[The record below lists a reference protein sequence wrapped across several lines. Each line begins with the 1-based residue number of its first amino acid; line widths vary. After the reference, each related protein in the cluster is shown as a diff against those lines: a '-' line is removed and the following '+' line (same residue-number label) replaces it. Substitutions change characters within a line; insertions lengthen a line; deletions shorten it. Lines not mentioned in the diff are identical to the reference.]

1 MDLKWKLVKRPLLL
15 WAQLDYTQKLCKT
28 QTRWSSDGSQID
40 HHTLIWVCEIYM
52 AIPLSPTPMMS
63 WSLVVVMNSLLSGIF
78 TPVLQLRQFETA
90 LICDYDFLKLH
101 FSTQILRISPASR
114 TEAIYWRDE
123 RSTKKNRQRIFCH
136 IPYPYRPYPTAYL
149 NLKQEMPLELPLV
162 SGLFRL
168 FAAFWFTFI
177 GRLSASKGS
186 A

>member
-15 WAQLDYTQKLCKT
+15 WAQLDYRQKLCKT

-52 AIPLSPTPMMS
+52 AIPLSPNPMMS

-90 LICDYDFLKLH
+90 LICDYDFLILH

-114 TEAIYWRDE
+114 TEAIYWRDQ
-123 RSTKKNRQRIFCH
+123 RSKKNRQRIFL
-136 IPYPYRPYPTAYL
+136 PYPISISAISHGIPQFKTGNASWTAVGFGVV
-149 NLKQEMPLELPLV
+149 PA
-162 SGLFRL
+162 FRCL
-168 FAAFWFTFI
+168 LIYFYWQI
-177 GRLSASKGS
+177 KCVKR
-186 A
+186 